1 MNEEQFLDAEARRRG
16 ISITQLK
23 MQMAVGD
30 DLVADLR
37 ADARRSNPVTSASS
51 PIPPRPEDRAPPRGT
66 GWAEPT
72 NVRLPPGIEII
83 DRMIDAQDIVDRRA
97 LEARLRPPPNDLPHQ
112 QPPEPVL
119 PEPVLPEPVEDLMD
133 EPPEPDEILPGELD
147 IDLPPPD
154 AA

>member
-51 PIPPRPEDRAPPRGT
+51 PIPPRPEDRPPARGT
-66 GWAEPT
+66 GWQDPQPHG
-72 NVRLPPGIEII
+72 LPPGVSAC
-83 DRMIDAQDIVDRRA
+83 DRLMDMQDVLDRRD
-97 LEARLRPPPNDLPHQ
+97 LERRLRPPPNDPPHQ
-112 QPPEPVL
+112 GPPEEV
-119 PEPVLPEPVEDLMD
+119 EDAPEPVEDLMD